1 MHNYAYVE
9 RDVFTS
15 GKVTPAPDCSQ
26 PLIRTHPET
35 GLKAI
40 YISPTYIVRI
50 EGLTEDDSEA
60 LKKES
65 YDHCL
70 HDRFCMRYV

>member
-1 MHNYAYVE
+1 MKSRIDGLKAVHSCAYGP

-15 GKVTPAPDCSQ
+15 GKVTPPDCSQ
-26 PLIRTHPET
+26 PLIRNHPET

-40 YISPTYIVRI
+40 YISPAYIVRI

-60 LKKES
+60 LKKEI
-65 YDHCL
+65 
-70 HDRFCMRYV
+70 